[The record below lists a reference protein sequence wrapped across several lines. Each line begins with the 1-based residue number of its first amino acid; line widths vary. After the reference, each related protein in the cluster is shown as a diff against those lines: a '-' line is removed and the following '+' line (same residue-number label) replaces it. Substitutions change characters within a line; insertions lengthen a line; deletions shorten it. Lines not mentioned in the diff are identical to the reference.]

1 MPEGLKNVGSTFS
14 CLTRSILKDQIGR
27 NIFTNVDDIIVASKR
42 KADHMAD
49 LAETFANMREAKLR
63 LNLEKCVFD
72 IRRGRVLGYLVL
84 RKGIEVNLD
93 KIRAIAEMHPPQ
105 TVKEVQKLIDPIAAL
120 NRFILKSAEW
130 SLPFIKVLR
139 GARDFAWGPEQA
151 AAFEDLKSYLAD
163 LTTLSS
169 PTRGAELLLY
179 LAASH
184 HAVSAVLVQE
194 KLSEGRLVQS
204 PVYFVSEVLTESRTH
219 MSEMERIAYAVVMA
233 SRKLRNYFEAHKI
246 RVLTKRSLWDIYS
259 KPEAFAQIWKWA
271 MELSEYHLVASKSIR
286 HSNSS

>member
-120 NRFILKSAEW
+120 NRFILKSAE
-130 SLPFIKVLR
+130 
-139 GARDFAWGPEQA
+139 
-151 AAFEDLKSYLAD
+151 
-163 LTTLSS
+163 
-169 PTRGAELLLY
+169 
-179 LAASH
+179 
-184 HAVSAVLVQE
+184 
-194 KLSEGRLVQS
+194 
-204 PVYFVSEVLTESRTH
+204 
-219 MSEMERIAYAVVMA
+219 
-233 SRKLRNYFEAHKI
+233 
-246 RVLTKRSLWDIYS
+246 
-259 KPEAFAQIWKWA
+259 
-271 MELSEYHLVASKSIR
+271 
-286 HSNSS
+286 